1 VASDPDGAGAGEADD
16 QHHVMRLLVLE
27 AIDAA
32 AGRGPVSVIDVANEL
47 GIDRSGAS
55 RMVTDAVE
63 SGHVR
68 KATSPADARRAAL
81 TVTDRG
87 ADLLAA
93 ARAWQEQV
101 FEDLVADWGRGDA
114 ARLASYL
121 RRLAHETHPH
131 PTGGTPT
138 MTIVLNH
145 TIIPATDK
153 EASARFFADLLG
165 LQVGEPAGPFTPVQ
179 VNDDLTFDFDD
190 RHPPTPGHYAFLVDD
205 PTFDRVLEQ
214 LTASD
219 TAIDF
224 GAGPGE
230 GWNRRINRLNGG
242 RGVYVRDPDGHSYEL
257 FTAVP

>member
-1 VASDPDGAGAGEADD
+1 MTSTTRHRDGDRDRHRQDLAGAGPALFRLVRFWSRRWVAAAAGAGEAVDD

-32 AGRGPVSVIDVANEL
+32 ADRGPVSIIDVASEL

-101 FEDLVADWGRGDA
+101 FEDLVADWGRRDA

-121 RRLAHETHPH
+121 RRLAHGTHDTRP
-131 PTGGTPT
+131 
-138 MTIVLNH
+138 
-145 TIIPATDK
+145 
-153 EASARFFADLLG
+153 E
-165 LQVGEPAGPFTPVQ
+165 EPP
-179 VNDDLTFDFDD
+179 
-190 RHPPTPGHYAFLVDD
+190 R
-205 PTFDRVLEQ
+205 
-214 LTASD
+214 
-219 TAIDF
+219 
-224 GAGPGE
+224 
-230 GWNRRINRLNGG
+230 
-242 RGVYVRDPDGHSYEL
+242 
-257 FTAVP
+257 